1 MKTIETPAEMAAW
14 ARATRDRGETIG
26 FVPTMGYLHEGHLS
40 LMRAARPR
48 ADHLVVSIFVN
59 PLQFGPD
66 EDLDT
71 YPRDDEGDAAKCRSV
86 GVDLLFTPTKQS
98 LYPDGF
104 QTTVQ
109 PGPVAGPLCGASR
122 PGHFEGV
129 CTIVLK
135 LFNLVKP
142 NVAVF
147 GRKDYQQLQVLQ
159 RMARD
164 LDVDVDVVGM
174 PIVREPDGVAM
185 SSRNAYLS
193 AEQRRQ
199 AAVLHRA
206 LDAAEAQVA
215 AGQRDI
221 AALLASAE
229 ALIREQPL
237 SDIDYVEILD
247 ASSLQAPGDE
257 LTDPVLLALAVRFG
271 ATRLIDNRVLR
282 APA

>member
-109 PGPVAGPLCGASR
+109 PGPVAGPLCGARR